1 MAARGGSLAS
11 LFVPGGGRMIGG
23 LLLLVL
29 VAIGVGL
36 AVRRMAGHGGDTGGG
51 SSAVRRFFQYL
62 VLYGLLVMVAIGL
75 SGLLAR
81 LFSGAEV
88 ARFDQAQLARSLT
101 FVLIGGPLYAG
112 VALWVRRQLA
122 QDPAEV
128 RSLGWALYATVG
140 SITALVTAMVALHS
154 VLSWIVDREEYDG
167 RAVASLLVW
176 GVVWAAHWLIDRRI
190 SPARRSQ
197 VHQLAG
203 SLIGLG
209 VSAGGLIGLLGAA
222 LEALFGTGGDVLLPG
237 DPGLLG
243 SAVTLVVGA
252 PVWLVYWLT
261 TWVGAER
268 TPLWL
273 AYVFLFGV
281 GGGLVGA
288 LSAAGTSLF
297 DLLVWV
303 LGDPSTDDLSRH
315 FSDVPSLVAAVVV
328 GLLVWWY
335 HRSLL
340 AEATGARS
348 EVRRIYE
355 YLVAGIGL
363 LAASIGLATLLV
375 AFLEAISGTEDLL
388 VEASAVNTLL
398 GAVTALVIGGPVWW
412 IFWRRI
418 QGADPAEER
427 ASPTRRVYLF
437 VLFGVGGVAA
447 VIALIV
453 AVFIFVE
460 DVLEGTLGAE
470 TVRST
475 RFTVGIL
482 AATGAVATYHW
493 AIYRADRRHTPGR
506 PVGPRYVLLIG
517 APDDGVGRALAH
529 RTGGRVRVWPRT
541 DVEAVPWSVDR
552 LMEVLEGT
560 VDEEVVVISDGADFR
575 VIPID
580 RP

>member
-1 MAARGGSLAS
+1 
-11 LFVPGGGRMIGG
+11 MIGG
-23 LLLLVL
+23 LLLFVL

-36 AVRRMAGHGGDTGGG
+36 AVRRMASHGVGTGGG

-62 VLYGLLVMVAIGL
+62 VLYGLLVVVAIGL

-81 LFSGAEV
+81 LVSGAEI

-112 VALWVRRQLA
+112 VALWVRRQLLE
-122 QDPAEV
+122 DPAEV
-128 RSLGWALYATVG
+128 RSSGWVFYVTVA

-176 GVVWAAHWLIDRRI
+176 GLVWGAHWLADRRI
-190 SPARRSQ
+190 TPARRSQ
-197 VHQLAG
+197 LHQLAG

-209 VSAGGLIGLLGAA
+209 VSVSGLVGLLGAA
-222 LEALFGTGGDVLLPG
+222 LDALFGTGGDVLLPG

-243 SAVTLVVGA
+243 SAVTVVVGA

-261 TWVGAER
+261 TSARGER
-268 TPLWL
+268 RPLWL

-288 LSAAGTSLF
+288 LSAAGTVLF
-297 DLLVWV
+297 ELLVWI
-303 LGDPSTDDLSRH
+303 LGDPSTDDPSRH
-315 FSDVPSLVAAVVV
+315 FSDVPSLVAAAVV

-335 HRSLL
+335 HRSVL
-340 AEATGARS
+340 AETAGARS
-348 EVRRIYE
+348 EVRRFYE
-355 YLVAGIGL
+355 YLMSGIGL
-363 LAASIGLATLLV
+363 LAGSIGLATLLV
-375 AFLEAISGTEDLL
+375 AFLEAISGTGDLL

-418 QGADPAEER
+418 QGADPVEEQ

-437 VLFGVGGVAA
+437 ILFGIGGVAA
-447 VIALIV
+447 VVALIV

-475 RFTVGIL
+475 RFAVGIL
-482 AATGAVATYHW
+482 AATGAVAAYHW
-493 AIYRADRRHTPGR
+493 AIYRADRQHTPGR

-517 APDDGVGRALAH
+517 AADAGTGRALAH
-529 RTGGRVRVWPRT
+529 RTGGRVQVWPRT
-541 DVEAVPWSVDR
+541 DEEAVPWSVDR
-552 LMEVLEGT
+552 LMEALEGILH
-560 VDEEVVVISDGADFR
+560 EEVVVIAEGADLR
-575 VIPID
+575 VIPIA